1 MNAVDAVVETAALAA
16 FAPLVGRTFVPIRSV
31 LSFASPAAA
40 AVAIALTSTSAA
52 TAGGFMP
59 YDFNNDGNADLVVGV
74 PFEDIG
80 AKTDAGAVNVIYGSI
95 TGLRA
100 LNNQFW
106 HLNSPGIQG
115 KAARRDGFGTAI
127 ASGDFNAD
135 GHADLAIG
143 IPFRNVD
150 GEADA
155 GAVLTLYGSPTGL
168 TNVGDQLWTQ
178 NSTDVDG
185 DCTQNDLFGSA
196 LASGDFDG
204 DGYSDLAIGVPG
216 ETVGTRIG
224 AGGVNI
230 LYGSA
235 AGLTA
240 DDDQLWT
247 QNSGGVPDSSETGD
261 AFGSS
266 LAAGDFNNDGR
277 DDLAV
282 GSPLERIG
290 AVVGA
295 GMIHII
301 YGRASGLGAAGC
313 TAFNQGGGGI
323 LDAAELNDNFGASLA
338 AGDFDNDFH
347 DDLAIGAPR
356 EDVGARTDAGAVHAL
371 YGSAAGL
378 AAAGNQLW
386 TQNSKGIADSCEDDD
401 AFGTSLAAA
410 DFDGDGRCDL
420 AIGAPGEDVGFGPSA
435 GTVHIIFGRNSGLHR
450 DRNLQ
455 YTLTDQPLAFVGAA
469 LAAHDYNTD
478 GYADLTVGM
487 PGQVASGIAGAG
499 AAFSLYSSDQGPS
512 TNTYYYATQDQTDI
526 LDQVELNDRF
536 GASLGR

>member
-1 MNAVDAVVETAALAA
+1 VSSL
-16 FAPLVGRTFVPIRSV
+16 
-31 LSFASPAAA
+31 ASPVAAS
-40 AVAIALTSTSAA
+40 IALFSSIAA

-59 YDFNNDGNADLVVGV
+59 YDFNNDGYADLAVGV

-80 AKTDAGAVNVIYGSI
+80 AKIDAGAVNVIYGSLN
-95 TGLRA
+95 GLTA

-106 HLNSPGIQG
+106 HLNSPGVQG
-115 KAARRDGFGTAI
+115 KAAARDGFGTAI

-155 GAVLTLYGSPTGL
+155 GAVLILYGSPTGL

-178 NSTDVDG
+178 NSIDVEG
-185 DCTQNDLFGSA
+185 DCTQNDLFGSS
-196 LASGDFDG
+196 LACGDFDG
-204 DGYSDLAIGVPG
+204 DGYSDLAIGAPG

-277 DDLAV
+277 SDLAV
-282 GSPLERIG
+282 GSPLEHIG
-290 AVVGA
+290 AVADA

-301 YGRASGLGAAGC
+301 YGRASGLGGAGC
-313 TAFNQGGGGI
+313 IAFSQGGGGI
-323 LDAAELNDNFGASLA
+323 LDSAELNDNFGASLA
-338 AGDFDNDFH
+338 SGDFDNDFF

-356 EDVGARTDAGAVHAL
+356 EDVGARIDAGAVHAI
-371 YGSAAGL
+371 YGSASGL

-386 TQNSKGIADSCEDDD
+386 TQNSRGISDSSETND
-401 AFGTSLAAA
+401 AFGTALAAA
-410 DFDGDGRCDL
+410 DFDGDARCDL
-420 AIGAPGEDVGFGPSA
+420 AVGVPGEDVGFGPGS
-435 GTVHIIFGRNSGLHR
+435 GIVQVIFGRNGPGLHHDR
-450 DRNLQ
+450 DQ
-455 YTLTDQPLAFVGAA
+455 QITLTFQPLALLGSA
-469 LAAHDYNTD
+469 LAADDYNAD
-478 GYADLTVGM
+478 GYVDLSVAM
-487 PGQVASGIAGAG
+487 PNQVASGLAAAGAVHT
-499 AAFSLYSSDQGPS
+499 LYATDQGPLGF
-512 TNTYYYATQDQTDI
+512 TYYFATQDQTDI
-526 LDQVELNDRF
+526 LDQVELDDRF
-536 GASLGR
+536 GSSLGR